1 MSAFDYKSGLT
12 RYRRYLESVAER
24 PVARAGLFLT
34 LSLMLIIGM
43 LVFALRPTLI
53 TISGLLGQI
62 KAQQEISSKLDEK
75 IMEVSK
81 SQVVMTQAES
91 KLFLVDQA
99 LPNSPALQI
108 FMNTVETQA
117 SESGIKM
124 TNTVFSGVTFSTQNI
139 DFTLTAD
146 GDYKSLRNFVQILE
160 SLRRIVHLNSVQIV
174 SSEKKLDLTL
184 TIRGIIGSLP

>member
-1 MSAFDYKSGLT
+1 MSTFDYKSGLT

-24 PVARAGLFLT
+24 PIARAGLFLT

-43 LVFALRPTLI
+43 LVFALRPTLV

-62 KAQQEISSKLDEK
+62 KAQQEISLKLDEK
-75 IMEVSK
+75 IMEINK
-81 SQVVMTQAES
+81 AQTALNQVEP
-91 KLFLVDQA
+91 KLFLLDQA
-99 LPNSPALQI
+99 LPNNPALQI

-117 SESGIKM
+117 SGSGIKM
-124 TNTVFSGVTFSTQNI
+124 TNTVFSAVTSSAQNI
-139 DFTLTAD
+139 DFTLTTD

-160 SLRRIVHLNSVQIV
+160 SLRRIVHLNSVQMA
-174 SSEKKLDLTL
+174 SSEKKSDLTL